1 MDGNNDG
8 VFLISDDCNTLVQHF
23 TTENSPLPSNTV
35 YDICVDRNTNTVY
48 FATNRGLCSYES
60 DATQPVEEMTKDNV
74 YAYPNPVT
82 PEYTGKITIVG
93 LSFNADVK
101 IVTSNGALVNQGRST
116 GGSYQWDGRDLKGKP
131 VASGVYMVEA
141 ATENGEKGIVTKIAI
156 IR

>member
-1 MDGNNDG
+1 MGTNDG

-116 GGSYQWDGRDLKGKP
+116 GGSYQWDGCDLKGKP